1 MPSGQVSHRP
11 GHSPWRRLAC
21 GGRSSKDTMKREHQA
36 IADMAECH
44 VQPWRRGR
52 PPGGSTSICVR
63 SHSVGISV
71 GQADTWFSVSLSGGD
86 LGCPPAS
93 WVTPTTK
100 GPWLSSHQQERERS
114 GKIWHC
120 AGRAQVGREVWA
132 EEASLGDLE
141 QN

>member
-86 LGCPPAS
+86 LGCQAIS
-93 WVTPTTK
+93 RK
-100 GPWLSSHQQERERS
+100 EKDLERS
-114 GKIWHC
+114 GTVQGGHKWVVRCGQKRPPWGI
-120 AGRAQVGREVWA
+120 
-132 EEASLGDLE
+132 
-141 QN
+141 